1 MSYRGPPGQHGMR
14 PLILK
19 MDLSLDGFCGTPDG
33 DVEWVFRSFDD
44 EFARATVELLGRA
57 GVHVMGGVLYG
68 DMAAHW
74 PTSDEPFAAPMN
86 DIPKVVFS
94 RTLEDAPW
102 GPVRIARGDLSEEIA
117 ALKAEDGGPILAHG
131 GARLAQDLSRRGLV
145 DEYELTLHPDVL
157 GRGLP
162 IFADP
167 AQLRLTGTRTYA
179 AGAVTLRYERA

>member
-86 DIPKVVFS
+86 DNPKVVF
-94 RTLEDAPW
+94 
-102 GPVRIARGDLSEEIA
+102 ARGDLSEEIA